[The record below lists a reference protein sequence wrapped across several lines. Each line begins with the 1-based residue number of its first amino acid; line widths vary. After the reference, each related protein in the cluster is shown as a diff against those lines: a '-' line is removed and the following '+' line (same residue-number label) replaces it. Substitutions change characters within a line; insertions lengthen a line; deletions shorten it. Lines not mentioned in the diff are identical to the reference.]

1 MALEMSHAAPL
12 EIAHILF
19 IDIVGYS
26 KLPVDLQR
34 GAVKQLQ
41 RVVQGCSGFVG
52 SQQNGDLL
60 CIPTGDGM
68 ALAFWRSP
76 ETPVRCAI
84 EVSRALR
91 QDGEVQVR
99 MGIHSGPVYRISD
112 ISSKENLAGA
122 GMNLAQRVMDCG
134 DGGHILLSSSVAEV
148 LQDISA
154 WSGLVHLLGDVEV
167 KHGARLKLYSLYS
180 DEYGNPARP
189 QRRFIA
195 PVNDIVNSPPSAED
209 QSKEPGMV
217 AANRSKVQVQ
227 AAKPWG
233 WLSAV
238 VMFLFVAVAGTF
250 WFSQNRKT
258 VLTEKDSV
266 VLADFANS
274 TGDAVFDGTLR
285 QGLAVQLTQSPFLNL
300 VPEQQIQRTLLLMGQ
315 APGARL
321 ASDTARQLCQRIAAA
336 AVVEGSITRLGSE
349 YVLGLK
355 AVSCQSGDP
364 LAEEQVQAARKE
376 DVLQALSRASAQLRE
391 KLGESLSTVKKFDTP
406 LDQATTPSIEALL
419 AYTLG
424 RRKYILHSD
433 STGAIPLFQR
443 AIDLDPNF
451 AMAHLS
457 LGLCQLNLGQ
467 RGLASDSIRKAF
479 ELREHVSQWEKFA
492 IESRYFFAVVG
503 DLVKARKIYRL
514 WAQIYPREVIP
525 LSVLAGEID
534 PELGRYDEALVDA
547 REALTLGPWD
557 PEQYEV
563 LVVAYINLNQLENAR
578 VTADEANQKKLESI
592 DLHWHLYHLAFL
604 QKDEREMARQV
615 TWSLGKEGVEDLLL
629 SYQADTAAF
638 TGQIEKARELSR
650 RAVASAEQAGQKET
664 AAGFQAESAMREA
677 LFGNFAEARILAT
690 DALALSTSPDVE
702 ARAAFALAVAG
713 GPADRLADD
722 LAQRFPEDTTV
733 QYIFLPVIRAQLA
746 LNRRDPA
753 QAIKELETSAPFE
766 LGKASP
772 EEIFPFALYPIY
784 VRGKAFLAAN
794 NGKQAAV
801 EFQKI
806 LDRPALVLN
815 EPIGILALQGLARSY
830 VLQQQPDK
838 ARASYQE
845 FMSVWHE
852 ADDRSPIFHEAS
864 SEYSQL
870 GGAK

>member
-1 MALEMSHAAPL
+1 MALEVSHAAPL

-76 ETPVRCAI
+76 EAPVRCAI

-195 PVNDIVNSPPSAED
+195 PVNDIVNSPLSAED
-209 QSKEPGMV
+209 QSKEPGVV
-217 AANRSKVQVQ
+217 AAHRSKVQVQ

-233 WLSAV
+233 WISAV
-238 VMFLFVAVAGTF
+238 VIFLFAVVAGTF
-250 WFSQNRKT
+250 WFSLNRKT
-258 VLTEKDSV
+258 VLTEKDTV

-274 TGDAVFDGTLR
+274 TGDDVFDGTLR

-300 VPEQQIQRTLLLMGQ
+300 VPEQRIQRTLLLMGQ

-376 DVLQALSRASAQLRE
+376 DVLQALSRVSAQLRE

-406 LDQATTPSIEALL
+406 LDQATTPSFEALQ

-424 RRKYILHSD
+424 RRDLILHSD
-433 STGAIPLFQR
+433 SIAAIPLFQR

-451 AMAHLS
+451 AMANLS
-457 LGLCQLNLGQ
+457 LGLCHMNQGE
-467 RGLASDSIRKAF
+467 RGLASDSFRKAF
-479 ELREHVSQWEKFA
+479 ELREHTSDWEKFA
-492 IESRYFFAVVG
+492 IESRYYYGVVG
-503 DLVKARKIYRL
+503 NLVKAREIYRL
-514 WAQIYPREVIP
+514 WARIYPREDIP
-525 LSVLAGEID
+525 LSVLAEID
-534 PELGRYDEALVDA
+534 PQLGRYDDALADS
-547 REALTLGPWD
+547 REALTRRPWN
-557 PEQYEV
+557 PENYEG
-563 LVVAYINLNQLENAR
+563 LIVAYMNLNQPGNAR
-578 VTADEANQKKLESI
+578 ATADQANQKELESI
-592 DLHWHLYHLAFL
+592 DFHGHLYHLAFL
-604 QKDEREMARQV
+604 QKDEGEMARQV
-615 TWSLGKEGVEDLLL
+615 AWSVGKEGVEDLLL
-629 SYQADTAAF
+629 SYQADTAAY

-650 RAVASAEQAGQKET
+650 RAVASAEQAGEKET
-664 AAGFQAESAMREA
+664 AAGYQAESAMKEA
-677 LFGNFAEARILAT
+677 LFGDLAGSRKLAT
-690 DALALSTSPDVE
+690 DTLALSTSRDVE
-702 ARAAFALAVAG
+702 ARAAFALALAG
-713 GPADRLADD
+713 DPADRLADD
-722 LAQRFPEDTTV
+722 LAQRFPQDTV
-733 QYIFLPVIRAQLA
+733 IQFVFLPVIRAQLA

-753 QAIKELETSAPFE
+753 QAIKELDTSAPYE
-766 LGKASP
+766 LAKASP
-772 EEIFPFALYPIY
+772 MEIFPFALYPVY
-784 VRGKAFLAAN
+784 VRGKAFLASN

-830 VLQQQPDK
+830 VLENQPDK
-838 ARASYQE
+838 ARATYQE
-845 FMSVWHE
+845 FMSLWRDPD
-852 ADDRSPIFHEAS
+852 ARIPIFREAS
-864 SEYSQL
+864 SDYKQL